1 MDGWQATEHI
11 RLLERARG
19 LRPGRGA
26 AFIVAVTSED
36 VSHGSPALQKCWQCG
51 MDAVMVS
58 SRGSRPL
65 PRPGW
70 LAGPWRAGWGPGGT
84 SALASPSCCRPA
96 RARGMP
102 MLRLSPLMCACR
114 IMQGKSVTL
123 DNVAELLRLAC
134 TAAAGCPR
142 DEGQAPA
149 RRSSL
154 DCEPACLPG
163 RLQQMLDGGVFVQ

>member
-1 MDGWQATEHI
+1 MDVLVVDDSALNRLVLRRLVHAAGGSSVVEASCGQSAYAACKASSFPLVLMDLNMPVMDGWQATEHI

-51 MDAVMVS
+51 MDAVM
-58 SRGSRPL
+58 
-65 PRPGW
+65 
-70 LAGPWRAGWGPGGT
+70 
-84 SALASPSCCRPA
+84 
-96 RARGMP
+96 
-102 MLRLSPLMCACR
+102 
-114 IMQGKSVTL
+114 GKSVTL